1 MKIMDKFVQCYT
13 FGDIF
18 KKSYLFL
25 NSEARVAKQNE
36 RKTPGYVVCFIEF
49 NMFFKLNDSLTICE
63 SSCDGEWL
71 Q

>member
-25 NSEARVAKQNE
+25 NSEARVAKQNKNPWL
-36 RKTPGYVVCFIEF
+36 RCLFYRSQYVFQVE
-49 NMFFKLNDSLTICE
+49 
-63 SSCDGEWL
+63 
-71 Q
+71 